1 VEHKRRILII
11 SNSFYPVVSPRS
23 YRATELAKEFAG
35 RGCAVKIITS
45 FKDGVDYE
53 KLASTF
59 KVQFRNF
66 GKGKFKI
73 LKQEGSKFRILFV
86 RLVNR
91 LLQMLLEYPDI
102 QIMPLV
108 VKALADEEGY
118 DLMVSLAVP
127 YPVHWGVARARTS
140 KHRIAGKWVA
150 DCGDPYMGD
159 RIDTFRKLFYFR
171 YIEKWFC
178 RKVDYLTVP
187 TKNSIK
193 GYYKEFHEKIRVIPQ
208 GFNLNEVTLP
218 VVEPYNEP
226 VRFAYAGNIIPVN
239 RDPRPFLEYL
249 STLDINF
256 LFIFYTRKAG
266 LIKEYKEKL
275 KEKLEIKDYIP
286 RHELLPVLASMDFLV
301 NFDNNTEVHTPSKLI
316 DYAIVKRPVLN
327 ITSTIDKSLVTAF
340 LARDYKDAYVI
351 DNIDQY
357 DIKDVAGKFLKLI

>member
-1 VEHKRRILII
+1 
-11 SNSFYPVVSPRS
+11 
-23 YRATELAKEFAG
+23 
-35 RGCAVKIITS
+35 
-45 FKDGVDYE
+45 
-53 KLASTF
+53 
-59 KVQFRNF
+59 
-66 GKGKFKI
+66 
-73 LKQEGSKFRILFV
+73 
-86 RLVNR
+86 
-91 LLQMLLEYPDI
+91 M
-102 QIMPLV
+102 
-108 VKALADEEGY
+108 
-118 DLMVSLAVP
+118 
-127 YPVHWGVARARTS
+127 
-140 KHRIAGKWVA
+140 
-150 DCGDPYMGD
+150 
-159 RIDTFRKLFYFR
+159 
-171 YIEKWFC
+171 
-178 RKVDYLTVP
+178 
-187 TKNSIK
+187 
-193 GYYKEFHEKIRVIPQ
+193 
-208 GFNLNEVTLP
+208 
-218 VVEPYNEP
+218 EPYNEP

-275 KEKLEIKDYIP
+275 KEKLEIKDCIP